1 MERTAIRMDKELR
14 KPAQEKRRGFTLGEL
29 LIVVAIIGVLVA
41 VAIPTLNYQ
50 LEKAR
55 EAVDIAHLRQAKSAA
70 VAYFTTNPPKNRI
83 SRKYYDVYSGEL
95 VEWVYQEPVEAIPL
109 YGKGTKAKGLGLWT
123 ENGLKYNENLD
134 VRDCLIMVTADQ
146 DGHICCGWVKP
157 QYAIRSDPFKFL
169 ATLIDENG
177 KEILFPTRSKS
188 RTLPRSAEMAL
199 TSAQQTQVRQLY
211 ALDQDLEKVVQY
223 GDEEEMYK
231 IYYTLEMYYELEQAL
246 ANHPVIKG
254 DNMLALQIEL
264 FFSTRTYSIDTEQ
277 SGNNFFKNTIFQKRL
292 NDAEA
297 VTLGTQ
303 FWARVAEYNGTNV
316 DAFKIDGV
324 TEATEA
330 YKWYD

>member
-41 VAIPTLNYQ
+41 VAIPTFNYQ

-70 VAYFTTNPPKNRI
+70 VAYFTENPPKNRI

>member
-1 MERTAIRMDKELR
+1 MDKREW
-14 KPAQEKRRGFTLGEL
+14 KAAHGNRRGFTLGEL
-29 LIVVAIIGVLVA
+29 LIVVAILMVLVA
-41 VAIPTLNYQ
+41 VAIPTGLYQ
-50 LEKAR
+50 LEKVR
-55 EAVDIAHLRQAKSAA
+55 ETVDIAHLRQAKSAA

-188 RTLPRSAEMAL
+188 RKLSAKQKIEL
-199 TSAQQTQVRQLY
+199 TDEQKAEILKLY
-211 ALDQDLEKVVQY
+211 TMDQDLENIVQY
-223 GDEEEMYK
+223 SNEEELYK

-297 VTLGTQ
+297 VTLATQ
-303 FWARVAEYNGTNV
+303 FWARIAEYNETDV
-316 DAFKIDGV
+316 DSFTMIDGV
-324 TEATEA
+324 TEATPAFNWREN
-330 YKWYD
+330 